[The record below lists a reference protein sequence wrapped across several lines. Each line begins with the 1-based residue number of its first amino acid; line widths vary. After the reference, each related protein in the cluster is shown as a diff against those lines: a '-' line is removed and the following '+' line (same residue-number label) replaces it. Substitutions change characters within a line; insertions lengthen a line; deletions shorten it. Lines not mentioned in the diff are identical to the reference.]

1 MEGEAMGLSWQQ
13 VAFIGE
19 QSAVSSCP
27 IRFPRRAG
35 QAVIPHGP
43 DRNLTVGE
51 ARPRGKQP

>member
-1 MEGEAMGLSWQQ
+1 MEGEQWDCPGNK
-13 VAFIGE
+13 VRFHPE
-19 QSAVSSCP
+19 QSAGSSCP
-27 IRFPRRAG
+27 NRFPGEPG